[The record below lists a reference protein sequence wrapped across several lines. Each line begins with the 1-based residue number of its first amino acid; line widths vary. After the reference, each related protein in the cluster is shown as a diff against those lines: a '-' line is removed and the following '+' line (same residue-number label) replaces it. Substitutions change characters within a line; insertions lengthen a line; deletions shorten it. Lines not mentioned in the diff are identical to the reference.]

1 MLMVHNVASEMHCP
15 LTKELFVDPV
25 LTTAGNTYERKAI
38 VAWFTDH
45 ETDPVSGEAL
55 ESKALIPNNTMK
67 KAVEQVR
74 ASKAAA
80 VSGSTSS
87 SIDFERS
94 NSCGASSIASSAMT
108 AATTA
113 AKEELE
119 DMRKKLATFMLGGD
133 MSGGQAG
140 THAALTLSNAITNL
154 SVGCW
159 GQVAVLEP
167 LPTANLAKWRQQ
179 IKWSATPAPPSSP
192 FAPHPPTTLPLRAV
206 RAVPTAVNPPPPT
219 HPPTHPR
226 PPPRPR
232 RYLAPA
238 EQIIVKETRTKVLD
252 DGDEIDVMVDA
263 LRSDIARD
271 MPLLSE
277 IDELLQARRA
287 IRRNYGAIM
296 AQFCAI
302 VAQFSAQFSDALRFA
317 PQALFTRFVD
327 LPWEYRK
334 LTAEEQTT
342 TADGKWWK
350 KVPKMTKG
358 SLPASGRAS
367 SRASPPSAAASSRS
381 AAW

>member
-1 MLMVHNVASEMHCP
+1 PAESPAPERTTRSSKTPRGAMLMVHNVASEMHCP

-159 GQVAVLEP
+159 GQ
-167 LPTANLAKWRQQ
+167 
-179 IKWSATPAPPSSP
+179 
-192 FAPHPPTTLPLRAV
+192 
-206 RAVPTAVNPPPPT
+206 
-219 HPPTHPR
+219 
-226 PPPRPR
+226 
-232 RYLAPA
+232 
-238 EQIIVKETRTKVLD
+238 
-252 DGDEIDVMVDA
+252 
-263 LRSDIARD
+263 
-271 MPLLSE
+271 
-277 IDELLQARRA
+277 
-287 IRRNYGAIM
+287 
-296 AQFCAI
+296 
-302 VAQFSAQFSDALRFA
+302 
-317 PQALFTRFVD
+317 
-327 LPWEYRK
+327 
-334 LTAEEQTT
+334 
-342 TADGKWWK
+342 
-350 KVPKMTKG
+350 
-358 SLPASGRAS
+358 
-367 SRASPPSAAASSRS
+367 
-381 AAW
+381 

>member
-1 MLMVHNVASEMHCP
+1 MAPCAATRGAAKSANRQDLEAELAALKAKNDALRTSASADAKPVSPHVAFAPLPKAAPAESPAPERTTRSSKTPRGAMLMVHNVASEMHCP

-179 IKWSATPAPPSSP
+179 IKWSATPRPAPPPPLPPPSH
-192 FAPHPPTTLPLRAV
+192 HPPPPCRP
-206 RAVPTAVNPPPPT
+206 RRPHRGQPPPPT
-219 HPPTHPR
+219 HTHTPTLARLPAPAGTWR
-226 PPPRPR
+226 PP
-232 RYLAPA
+232 
-238 EQIIVKETRTKVLD
+238 
-252 DGDEIDVMVDA
+252 
-263 LRSDIARD
+263 
-271 MPLLSE
+271 
-277 IDELLQARRA
+277 
-287 IRRNYGAIM
+287 
-296 AQFCAI
+296 
-302 VAQFSAQFSDALRFA
+302 
-317 PQALFTRFVD
+317 
-327 LPWEYRK
+327 
-334 LTAEEQTT
+334 
-342 TADGKWWK
+342 
-350 KVPKMTKG
+350 
-358 SLPASGRAS
+358 
-367 SRASPPSAAASSRS
+367 SRS
-381 AAW
+381 S